1 MVDLNTAPN
10 ASPHGDT
17 PDTTPRGDGPDRLA
31 QLRARQSAEQHAA
44 QLAAQTRVEEAER
57 NLAASLTRVAE
68 LEAAA
73 SKAATVEGAQRHD
86 IALAE
91 LKHGLTMEGE
101 RQRWTLDDARRD
113 RDRNLAEVDRARNAA
128 VEAQRVAEV
137 RRQCDAI
144 SQQCIELHAAIT
156 TEERRISTSS
166 MALGTLLGGVG
177 GGLGASRSQRRK
189 GQGLNIGAGVA
200 GVGGLLT
207 AFAPLAVPYLKPSA
221 PQLPAPVTAA
231 GWDAYLLALNAENT
245 RLRSQ
250 LSILQ
255 ATILS
260 LPTVAIS
267 AAGVGALTYAVA
279 S

>member
-73 SKAATVEGAQRHD
+73 SKAATIEGAQRHD

-101 RQRWTLDDARRD
+101 RQRWALDDARRD

-128 VEAQRVAEV
+128 VEAQRIAEI
-137 RRQCDAI
+137 RQQCDALN
-144 SQQCIELHAAIT
+144 QQNTEFHAAIAS
-156 TEERRISTSS
+156 EESRITTSS
-166 MALGTLLGGVG
+166 MAFGLLLGAIGGGLSAMRRKGKTPVTAAGIVGVG
-177 GGLGASRSQRRK
+177 GIITAAS
-189 GQGLNIGAGVA
+189 
-200 GVGGLLT
+200 
-207 AFAPLAVPYLKPSA
+207 PLAAAYLKPSA
-221 PQLPAPVTAA
+221 SQLPPPVTAA
-231 GWDAYLLALNAENT
+231 GWDAYLLIVTADNA

-250 LSILQ
+250 HATLQ
-255 ATILS
+255 AKTLS

-267 AAGVGALTYAVA
+267 AAGVGSLTYAVA